1 MNTDGPRG
9 IRSRVRS
16 RTSGLSVH
24 AITLAVRKRK
34 RTCPSFAAS
43 RNARTSRTGRTTSW
57 IHRGIWIVG
66 PGPAI
71 RWILPLRDASPWFPR
86 RSSIRLRGHSIATIP
101 EGARFAVACRA
112 DLSANPRRAACYGP
126 NMATA
131 TPRSRHAAR
140 LRADRRRA
148 QARSRRIAVG
158 VVIAALAIATLA
170 LTAFDG
176 ETSPAV
182 SRPAPLPVTSAPP
195 DPQALATVGNLRI
208 QSPVAQGGVTAV
220 GFHASA
226 EGALVLKPVGPQRNE
241 GLLARLWHRITGASK
256 TGLAWYQLSGGP
268 LRTLDVGAVS
278 GTDVYSPVDGTVV
291 AIRDEIVSGKVV
303 GSEVELRPV

>member
-1 MNTDGPRG
+1 MDTDGPRG
-9 IRSRVRS
+9 TSSRVRS
-16 RTSGLSVH
+16 RTSGFSVN
-24 AITLAVRKRK
+24 AMTVAVRKRK

-66 PGPAI
+66 PGPAM
-71 RWILPLRDASPWFPR
+71 R
-86 RSSIRLRGHSIATIP
+86 RIVS
-101 EGARFAVACRA
+101 
-112 DLSANPRRAACYGP
+112 RRRCTGTRERPCYGP
-126 NMATA
+126 SNGDA

-148 QARSRRIAVG
+148 QARARGVSQSQSSSRSLAV
-158 VVIAALAIATLA
+158 ATLA

-176 ETSPAV
+176 ESSPAV

-195 DPQALATVGNLRI
+195 DPQVLATVGNLRI

-220 GFHASA
+220 GFHGSA

-268 LRTLDVGAVS
+268 LRTLDVGAVA

-291 AIRDEIVSGKVV
+291 AIRDQIVSGKVV
-303 GSEVELRPV
+303 GSEVELRPRPRRRSSSRSRTCGRIPR